1 MSGTQADEAEVLC
14 TAVFANPPVK
24 RQLLQQR
31 PNRLQEFAP
40 VRREGLCMRA
50 GAWVLLVCKA
60 RVKMAQLCGSAASRK
75 VQASEAAKRR
85 EEDSAGFPEISFT
98 SGFIF
103 RCSSQT
109 LEECMTRYLFG
120 SSHWDWDSIKQIGPE
135 TAVFLYDT
143 SKKILHGIFVATE
156 KGMNLEP
163 GAWDGRF
170 PAQARVRVWHAAPPL
185 PLQDVMSVVGGK
197 KRFKTFLDAETSE
210 GQDQAQLLVDDV
222 LERIKDSDSGSA
234 LSKEEQSEVND
245 RLDELETFSDKK
257 PLDDERIYG
266 SYNVTYVSAGKSEKS
281 NPAGGRFRGKLGKS
295 LFRTT
300 VLEQNVYEP
309 DIILN
314 KVGFRLFGIIPGEVT
329 LKGTIEPEP
338 ADQRAT
344 VRAKFGSPK
353 IKLGFV
359 TLSFGPKSSVVLTTT
374 YLDDRVRLGKG
385 SRGSYFIFTRFSPT
399 ESSV

>member
-1 MSGTQADEAEVLC
+1 
-14 TAVFANPPVK
+14 
-24 RQLLQQR
+24 
-31 PNRLQEFAP
+31 
-40 VRREGLCMRA
+40 MR
-50 GAWVLLVCKA
+50 
-60 RVKMAQLCGSAASRK
+60 
-75 VQASEAAKRR
+75 
-85 EEDSAGFPEISFT
+85 
-98 SGFIF
+98 
-103 RCSSQT
+103 
-109 LEECMTRYLFG
+109 
-120 SSHWDWDSIKQIGPE
+120 
-135 TAVFLYDT
+135 
-143 SKKILHGIFVATE
+143 
-156 KGMNLEP
+156 
-163 GAWDGRF
+163 
-170 PAQARVRVWHAAPPL
+170 
-185 PLQDVMSVVGGK
+185 GK
-197 KRFKTFLDAETSE
+197 
-210 GQDQAQLLVDDV
+210 DQAQLLVDDV

-399 ESSV
+399 ESSVDETPGSPLWKVAVTLAAVGGLAWGACTKLAIPPVWAAAAVFCVTLALALVLRNGGIVDEENRLSPASTGGD